1 MKSEEPK
8 YSISIYAN
16 KLDIQIVSK
25 ITKYIKK
32 GITVYLF
39 TNEKIEND
47 KLTKELEYA
56 IKNYFLVIIKIY
68 ESFKN
73 EKIITIDNK
82 IIDNEFYKTICKN
95 KENEFNNQQFEIV
108 HSKVDANILIKAGA
122 GTGKTTAMINRILF
136 LKHINRYFK
145 LNEVVLITFTNEACI
160 QMRERLIKRIEVY
173 YKLTKNNEYL
183 KWLDEV
189 ANMRIKTIHSFA
201 RDILERHGE
210 HLGFYNNFKI
220 TTFKHKRYK
229 LIEKYIEEFK
239 NSEQGHIYNEFE
251 RIPQYK
257 LIKQIVSII
266 EKLDNFAVDM
276 NSVNYAVNFG
286 SDTSGFNIMIE
297 YIVKNVSKEL
307 EEVKKQTNS
316 WEINDLIKKLP
327 NLEFKSGHN
336 LDFKILMIDEFQDTD
351 KVQVDFIS
359 WIIENSNTRI
369 FVVGDEKQSIYRFRG
384 ADYTAFEQLK
394 ENFNQISIDTIDE
407 FSLTR
412 NYRTDKSLLSNI
424 DEWFVDIGNRVDR
437 FNYNESDRI
446 YSLKNNE
453 IESEIE
459 ICDLELYKS
468 KTDLIKEILEKK
480 SQDEE
485 LCVLVRRNSDVED
498 IKNLCDDNNI
508 PCEVASTGDFFRCE
522 AVRELYIMIKSLIC
536 KNDNKVIYSLLNTSY
551 SDINIRKIE
560 LLKNIAFDN
569 DNMNSYLKSYLEELQ
584 WDKYLKKSIVE
595 SPINLIEEII
605 KETKPEIKYYKNKLR
620 KFSKLDAKVMA
631 TEYRMNLDHCL
642 FLIRKNFSGNVATLN
657 SIESYLRINMNTND
671 VESIKKANQTYK
683 KNFVKCMTI
692 HKAKGLEFEYVILPE
707 TTHEFI
713 SKRRNLE
720 VIIDRDKFYNI
731 NIAYKIILGDDLKT
745 VSNDLYKELNFDEK
759 QEIIGEETRL
769 FYVALTRAKKELYVH
784 KKNITSSY
792 INSWMTLIPKE
803 QYNV

>member
-1 MKSEEPK
+1 
-8 YSISIYAN
+8 
-16 KLDIQIVSK
+16 
-25 ITKYIKK
+25 
-32 GITVYLF
+32 
-39 TNEKIEND
+39 
-47 KLTKELEYA
+47 
-56 IKNYFLVIIKIY
+56 
-68 ESFKN
+68 
-73 EKIITIDNK
+73 
-82 IIDNEFYKTICKN
+82 
-95 KENEFNNQQFEIV
+95 
-108 HSKVDANILIKAGA
+108 
-122 GTGKTTAMINRILF
+122 
-136 LKHINRYFK
+136 
-145 LNEVVLITFTNEACI
+145 
-160 QMRERLIKRIEVY
+160 
-173 YKLTKNNEYL
+173 
-183 KWLDEV
+183 
-189 ANMRIKTIHSFA
+189 
-201 RDILERHGE
+201 
-210 HLGFYNNFKI
+210 
-220 TTFKHKRYK
+220 
-229 LIEKYIEEFK
+229 
-239 NSEQGHIYNEFE
+239 
-251 RIPQYK
+251 
-257 LIKQIVSII
+257 
-266 EKLDNFAVDM
+266 
-276 NSVNYAVNFG
+276 
-286 SDTSGFNIMIE
+286 
-297 YIVKNVSKEL
+297 
-307 EEVKKQTNS
+307 QTNS

-508 PCEVASTGDFFRCE
+508 PCEIASTGDFFRCE

-605 KETKPEIKYYKNKLR
+605 KETKPEIKYYKNKLT

-631 TEYRMNLDHCL
+631 TEYKMNLDHCL

-692 HKAKGLEFEYVILPE
+692 HKAKGLEFEYVILP
-707 TTHEFI
+707 
-713 SKRRNLE
+713 
-720 VIIDRDKFYNI
+720 
-731 NIAYKIILGDDLKT
+731 
-745 VSNDLYKELNFDEK
+745 
-759 QEIIGEETRL
+759 
-769 FYVALTRAKKELYVH
+769 
-784 KKNITSSY
+784 
-792 INSWMTLIPKE
+792 
-803 QYNV
+803 